1 MLPIIPDV
9 VFIPNPHRTPVS
21 HDLPLV
27 SVVHDLG
34 FERFP
39 EFLTFRRRMSHQ
51 LLRNPQLLLQNSD
64 HVIAVSQHTKEDVL
78 RLYGVDPNRISV
90 VYSGLHT
97 NSGMPTVVDIQAL
110 IRRHHLPEK
119 FLLFIG
125 TMEPRKNIMSVVQA
139 FDAIAHGVPQH
150 LVIAG
155 EQGWKSHE
163 LHRALAAS
171 AYRDRIHLIGFIP
184 EEEKS
189 ALYAAADLFVY
200 PSFYEGFGFPPLEA
214 LVAGTPVVT
223 SFNSSLPE
231 VVGKWATLI
240 DPYNTPQLAAV
251 LQEYL
256 LTPTRVPISVRKEI
270 QETYSWE
277 RAAKQ
282 TISVLEGVV

>member
-1 MLPIIPDV
+1 MRVAIDVRSLMEGRHSGVEEYTTQIIRALSLYAPGHTYHLFYSSYKPVQIPPFRENVVVHSFRYPNKVLHTSQLLFSRPRWDRMLPIIPDV

-171 AYRDRIHLIGFIP
+171 AYRDRIQDR
-184 EEEKS
+184 KS
-189 ALYAAADLFVY
+189 
-200 PSFYEGFGFPPLEA
+200 
-214 LVAGTPVVT
+214 VV
-223 SFNSSLPE
+223 
-231 VVGKWATLI
+231 
-240 DPYNTPQLAAV
+240 
-251 LQEYL
+251 
-256 LTPTRVPISVRKEI
+256 
-270 QETYSWE
+270 
-277 RAAKQ
+277 
-282 TISVLEGVV
+282 